1 MDGKVDLITLVAL
14 VIAVIVIVRLR
25 SVLGRR
31 TGDESARY
39 EKYKEQEAARETAR
53 ANEAAAADKVV
64 TLPRRDRPAGAAAAT
79 AVVEPD
85 VNQEQRMTKFAGG
98 NPAVAKGLIDIVR
111 ADPSFDPDGFMKGG
125 RAAYEMIVMAF
136 AEGNRKVLKDL
147 LSPDVYAGFDAAIT
161 EREQRKETVEQT
173 FVGISGAE
181 VVEADLRGG
190 VAQLTVRFVSDLISA
205 TKNTAGEVIN
215 GDVRRIKEVVDI
227 WTFSRSVPGSSPNWH
242 LVATQPAG

>member
-161 EREQRKETVEQT
+161 ERELIASRPTACNAPLIDAAT
-173 FVGISGAE
+173 IRTPCAR
-181 VVEADLRGG
+181 LRPCHLHYQKNDG
-190 VAQLTVRFVSDLISA
+190 RSA
-205 TKNTAGEVIN
+205 A
-215 GDVRRIKEVVDI
+215 
-227 WTFSRSVPGSSPNWH
+227 
-242 LVATQPAG
+242 ACC

>member
-1 MDGKVDLITLVAL
+1 MDGKVDLITLIAL
-14 VIAVIVIVRLR
+14 IVAVIVILRLR

-39 EKYKEQEAARETAR
+39 ERYKEQEAARETAR
-53 ANEAAAADKVV
+53 ASEAAAADKVV
-64 TLPRRDRPAGAAAAT
+64 TLPRRDRPAAATAT

-98 NPAVAKGLIDIVR
+98 NPVVAKGLIDIVR

-125 RAAYEMIVMAF
+125 RAAYEMIVMAY

-147 LSPDVYAGFDAAIT
+147 LSPEVYEGFDAAIS
-161 EREQRKETVEQT
+161 ERERRKETVEQT

-181 VVEADLRGG
+181 LVETDLRNG
-190 VAQLTVRFVSDLISA
+190 VAQVTVRFVSDLISA
-205 TKNTAGEVIN
+205 TKNAAGEVIN
-215 GDVRRIKEVVDI
+215 GDVRRIKEVVDV
-227 WTFSRSVPGSSPNWH
+227 WTFSRSLTAPGPNWH